1 MASKRMQTEIEDKA
15 LKTRNAREAAEAP
28 GASDRDKADLKL
40 MEQDLQA
47 ARQKS
52 QRTDETKRNEGAT
65 PTSTSTSTSTGAS
78 TGAAKSSKTMERK
91 LDAALEDSFP
101 GSDPVSFVQAAPSE
115 KGKHNPS
122 PEEAKNRRDAG

>member
-65 PTSTSTSTSTGAS
+65 PTSRSTGAS

>member
-1 MASKRMQTEIEDKA
+1 MATRHIRKEIEDKA
-15 LKTRNAREAAEAP
+15 AKTRNAREAAEAP
-28 GASDRDKADLKL
+28 DASDRDKADLKL

-52 QRTDETKRNEGAT
+52 KRSGGAKDAAT
-65 PTSTSTSTSTGAS
+65 VPTGGS
-78 TGAAKSSKTMERK
+78 KKTMERK

-115 KGKHNPS
+115 
-122 PEEAKNRRDAG
+122 RDDDVENAGSRPRPRDKTPDR

>member
-65 PTSTSTSTSTGAS
+65 PTSTSTGAS

>member
-1 MASKRMQTEIEDKA
+1 MASKPTRERLQKEIEDKA

-52 QRTDETKRNEGAT
+52 KR
-65 PTSTSTSTSTGAS
+65 STGTADKATDAS
-78 TGAAKSSKTMERK
+78 TGSKPMERK

-101 GSDPVSFVQAAPSE
+101 GSDPVSFVQAGPSE
-115 KGKHNPS
+115 K
-122 PEEAKNRRDAG
+122 EEPGQASETAKNRRDTG